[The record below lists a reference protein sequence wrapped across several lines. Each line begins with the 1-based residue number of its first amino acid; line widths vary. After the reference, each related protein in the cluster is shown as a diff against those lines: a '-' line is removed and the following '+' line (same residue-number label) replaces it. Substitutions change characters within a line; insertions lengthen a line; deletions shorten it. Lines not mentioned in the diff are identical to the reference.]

1 MHLEILVLGF
11 LVLPWAIV
19 VHKLLIL
26 LYLVCH
32 VVISTG
38 LVFLGYLRRLLV
50 TGLIDLFTVFL
61 CRFLSHC

>member
-11 LVLPWAIV
+11 LVLPWPIV

-26 LYLVCH
+26 FYLVSH
-32 VVISTG
+32 DVISAG
-38 LVFLGYLRRLLV
+38 FVFFGYLRRLLV
-50 TGLIDLFTVFL
+50 TGLIDLFTLFL